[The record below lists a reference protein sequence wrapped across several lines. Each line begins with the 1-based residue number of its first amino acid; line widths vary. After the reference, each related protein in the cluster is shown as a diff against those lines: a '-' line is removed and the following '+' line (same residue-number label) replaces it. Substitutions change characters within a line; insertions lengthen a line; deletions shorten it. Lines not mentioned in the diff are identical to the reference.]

1 MKRNSASLFFT
12 LIAVIGLL
20 TSSAF
25 ADLGLQALA
34 AGPQGAPAVG
44 QAVLTAARAVYANNT
59 DPAVIQQKLISILN
73 EAAATGNAAAVR
85 YAIVAVMM
93 AGGPENLA
101 ASKTAI
107 NNSNVFANYESLTAV
122 TVAAVEM
129 LMTGGGDRVAGG
141 GDNMGGGGGS
151 LGGGNKELGGG
162 NKELGGGNDDPFLKG
177 MGIDPNNPFTWGS
190 ITGGEVIITPAT
202 PI

>member
-1 MKRNSASLFFT
+1 MKRNSASLFYV

-25 ADLGLQALA
+25 ADLGLQALV

-59 DPAVIQQKLISILN
+59 DPAVIQQQLIAILN

-93 AGGPENLA
+93 AGGPENLV

-129 LMTGGGDRVAGG
+129 LMTGGGDKTVGG
-141 GDNMGGGGGS
+141 GDVGGSGGNS

-162 NKELGGGNDDPFLKG
+162 NKELIWERLGVRFDDTNK
-177 MGIDPNNPFTWGS
+177 S
-190 ITGGEVIITPAT
+190 SPAT

>member
-1 MKRNSASLFFT
+1 MKRNATSLFFA

-34 AGPQGAPAVG
+34 AGSQGAPAVG

-59 DPAVIQQKLISILN
+59 DPAVIQQQLIAILN
-73 EAAATGNAAAVR
+73 EAAATGNESAIR

-93 AGGPENLA
+93 AGGTENLA
-101 ASKTAI
+101 ASKAAI
-107 NNSNVFANYESLTAV
+107 NNSNAFASYESLTAV

-129 LMTGGGDRVAGG
+129 LMTGGGDGAASGGADMGGSG
-141 GDNMGGGGGS
+141 GDS

-162 NKELGGGNDDPFLKG
+162 SYPIDTPTTQIV
-177 MGIDPNNPFTWGS
+177 IDPDNPFTWGS
-190 ITGGEVIITPAT
+190 LTGGEVISSPAT